1 MLKNFFKTLSA
12 IFIASIVC
20 VLFVS
25 ITVSAD
31 SWSKE
36 ADGSTYYLTDSGE
49 KLTGFQLIGENS
61 YFFGEDGKMWTSKWL
76 TTATG
81 TKYYF
86 KKDGTMATGKL
97 KIGSKTYYFGKNG
110 KMRTSKWVTTS
121 SGAKYYF
128 KKDGT
133 MATGKLKIGGKTYEF
148 AADGKLQVLSLW
160 APFDGISWGMSQ
172 EEIIKCLNL
181 SEDQYF
187 SDDDYMI
194 VITYELTSD
203 SDSTFLCDVY
213 VTDDGELNAFGSLGV
228 YSDETRKNLDDAF
241 KNEGYFLA
249 GSAKEDDSAYCY
261 YVSKNNIGGII
272 YSDSFILY
280 LIVSDTQ
287 TQSMIDSISN
297 PV

>member
-1 MLKNFFKTLSA
+1 MLEKMSKTIPAFFTA
-12 IFIASIVC
+12 MIVWL
-20 VLFVS
+20 LFATP
-25 ITVSAD
+25 ITAAAD
-31 SWSKE
+31 WSE
-36 ADGSTYYLTDSGE
+36 GPDGSYCYISDSGE
-49 KLTGFQLIGENS
+49 KLTGFQRIGDAS

-76 TTATG
+76 TTAAG

-86 KKDGTMATGKL
+86 KKDGKMATGKV
-97 KIGSKTYYFGKNG
+97 KIGNYTYYFGKDG

-128 KKDGT
+128 KKDGK
-133 MATGKLKIGGKTYEF
+133 MATGKIKIGGETYNF

-160 APFDGISWGMSQ
+160 APFDGISWDMSQ
-172 EEIIKCLNL
+172 EEIIKGLNL

-194 VITYELTSD
+194 VMAYELTSD
-203 SDSTFLCDVY
+203 SDDMFLCDVY
-213 VTDDGELNAFGSLGV
+213 VTDDGELNAFGSIAV
-228 YSDETRKNLDDAF
+228 YSDETRKQLDDAF
-241 KNEGYFLA
+241 KNEGYLLA
-249 GSAKEDDSAYCY
+249 GSSKEDNSTYCY
-261 YVSKNNIGGII
+261 YVSESNIGGMI